1 MQNNAETIFCNVFCV
16 EESSR
21 IKIKKHNQQFVFA
34 VLIMQLPPQEGAPC
48 RSDLVVRTL
57 YIINV

>member
-1 MQNNAETIFCNVFCV
+1 M
-16 EESSR
+16 
-21 IKIKKHNQQFVFA
+21 FVFA

-48 RSDLVVRTL
+48 RFDLVVRTL